1 MPASTVRR
9 LLRPY
14 PFQFWSVSLVNPQ
27 VTSAADR
34 TGMIL
39 TTTFD
44 HPRVDLTSVAQ
55 TAPLMDNRQSLSNL
69 PPEGSRDQAIADN
82 LRKIEQ
88 RDWWVW
94 ASSIFVMLLL
104 TGALISFALPSLVQ
118 GTTTFLKV
126 RVTEAIFGL
135 VAMVVIFNVYT
146 IYQQVLIKRLRRHL
160 AEKQHHSIILRGLA
174 MIDALTGLYNRR
186 FAEQRLAAEVARSA
200 RKGHPLTVVVLDL
213 NEFKQI
219 NDTYGHPAGDLALQQ
234 FAAAL
239 SRAVRTGDL
248 AVRMGGD
255 EFLLILPEC
264 NHEQLQLVLDRI
276 GPLEVVWESRKFSV
290 QYAAGWKEYVVGDQ
304 PEAMLAAADQALYE
318 NKRAAKKSSR
328 PTVVPV

>member
-1 MPASTVRR
+1 MPSSTVEG
-9 LLRPY
+9 LLRSY
-14 PFQFWSVSLVNPQ
+14 PFRSCSVSLVNPQ
-27 VTSAADR
+27 VTSPPVR
-34 TGMIL
+34 TGMVL
-39 TTTFD
+39 TTTFH

-69 PPEGSRDQAIADN
+69 PPAGSRDQATADN

-88 RDWWVW
+88 RDWWIW
-94 ASSIFVMLLL
+94 ANSIFVMLLL
-104 TGALISFALPSLVQ
+104 TGALISFALPSLLQ

-135 VAMVVIFNVYT
+135 VALVVIFNVYT

-160 AEKQHHSIILRGLA
+160 AEKQNHSLILRGLA
-174 MIDALTGLYNRR
+174 MIDALTGLDNRR
-186 FAEQRLAAEVARSA
+186 SGKQRLAAEVARSA

-213 NEFKQI
+213 NEFKHI
-219 NDTYGHPAGDLALQQ
+219 NDTYGHPAGDLALQE

-239 SRAVRTGDL
+239 NRAVRVGDL
-248 AVRMGGD
+248 AARMGGD

-276 GPLEVVWESRKFSV
+276 GPLEVVWEGRKFSV
-290 QYAAGWKEYVVGDQ
+290 EYAAGWKEYVVGDQ

-328 PTVVPV
+328 PAVVPV